1 MADGGW
7 QMAEAGGCG
16 HPRSRHPRS
25 RPLAKPPSGEAR
37 PPALAHHLL
46 GTLFVQ
52 YTIEARELTT
62 PRSLFDPH
70 TIVEAPSERDAIQR
84 YVEECHAELVSMT
97 KPPNGGESIATIK
110 REDAIVLVRV
120 YAA

>member
-1 MADGGW
+1 
-7 QMAEAGGCG
+7 MAEAGGCG
-16 HPRSRHPRS
+16 HQRS

-37 PPALAHHLL
+37 HPALAHHLL

>member
-7 QMAEAGGCG
+7 QKVGWTW
-16 HPRSRHPRS
+16 PS
-25 RPLAKPPSGEAR
+25 AKPPSGEAR
-37 PPALAHHLL
+37 HPPAIRHPPSIWLA
-46 GTLFVQ
+46 TCSARCFVQ
-52 YTIEARELTT
+52 YTIEARDLTT

-84 YVEECHAELVSMT
+84 YVDELHAELVSMI

-110 REDAIVLVRV
+110 KEDAIVLVRV

>member
-1 MADGGW
+1 MADGRKS
-7 QMAEAGGCG
+7 GGRG
-16 HPRSRHPRS
+16 HQRSRHP
-25 RPLAKPPSGEAR
+25 AKPAICHLPSAIRHRASIWLATCSAR
-37 PPALAHHLL
+37 C
-46 GTLFVQ
+46 FVQ
-52 YTIEARELTT
+52 YTIEARDLTT

-84 YVEECHAELVSMT
+84 YVDELHAELVSMI

-110 REDAIVLVRV
+110 KEDAIVLVRV

>member
-1 MADGGW
+1 M
-7 QMAEAGGCG
+7 
-16 HPRSRHPRS
+16 
-25 RPLAKPPSGEAR
+25 
-37 PPALAHHLL
+37 LAHRLL
-46 GTLFVQ
+46 DAFCRMQ

-110 REDAIVLVRV
+110 KEDAIVLVRV